1 MTREHTDTVRLAELD
16 EAPFREYR
24 KHLVCDYAAD
34 KVRAGVWSK
43 SEAETNAA
51 KEVDGLL
58 PDGPSTR
65 GHHLY
70 SVRDESVPAE
80 VGKLWISPRDS
91 GRSLWIYDIIVHE
104 RFRRRGYASRILHLV
119 EFKARE
125 LGVGKVELHVFGHN
139 REARALYE
147 KLGYTATSIVMA
159 KPVGTEHSGG
169 AV

>member
-1 MTREHTDTVRLAELD
+1 MAQEPTDTVRLVELD
-16 EAPFREYR
+16 ETPFREYR
-24 KHLVCDYAAD
+24 KHLVRDYAAN

-51 KEVDGLL
+51 IDGLL
-58 PDGPSTR
+58 PE
-65 GHHLY
+65 GHATPDHLLY

-104 RFRRRGYASRILHLV
+104 RFRRRGYASRILHLI
-119 EFKARE
+119 ENKARE
-125 LGVGKVELHVFGHN
+125 LGAAKVELHVFGHN
-139 REARALYE
+139 HGARALYE

-159 KPVGTEHSGG
+159 KPVSTEDSGG